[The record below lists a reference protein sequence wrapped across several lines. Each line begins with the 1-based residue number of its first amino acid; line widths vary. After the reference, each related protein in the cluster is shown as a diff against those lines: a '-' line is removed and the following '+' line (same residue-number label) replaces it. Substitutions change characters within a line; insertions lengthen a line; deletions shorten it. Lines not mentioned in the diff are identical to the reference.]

1 MSINLSVPQQTTVQS
16 TPRIAVIGI
25 GGGGGNAVNNM
36 IESNLE
42 GVDFIVAN
50 TDAQALLQSKADRRI
65 QLGEV
70 TTQGLG
76 AGANPT
82 VGKVAAEESIDE
94 VMKEIEGTNMLFI
107 AAGMGGGTGT
117 GATSVIAQAAR
128 ERGILTI
135 GVVTKPF
142 TFEGKR
148 RMEQAKQGIEE
159 LTKHVDTLIIIP
171 NQNLFYLSN
180 KNTTF
185 AEAFKIADEVLHS
198 GVRSVTDLMIMPGLI
213 NLDFSDVRT
222 VMSEMGKA
230 MMGSGEAEGE
240 SRAKEAAEMAISN
253 PLLDDASMK
262 GARGV
267 LINITGG
274 NDITL
279 FEVDEAA
286 NIIREQ
292 VDEDAN
298 IIFGSCFDENLDGK
312 IRVSVV
318 ATGIDVQGVAIKPI
332 AALSSIEVAVK
343 PELQA
348 EVQQE
353 TPKRQEFFEI
363 DNKPIKTAW
372 VHPLRRGR
380 GGDVSEEKS
389 DVEAILETETVIES
403 VIKPAVESSI
413 EVETQAIE
421 TEIQTIPEN
430 SEAIPSMPH
439 ATELF
444 AESMEVNS
452 SSNIQ
457 KNISEEATPF
467 KPHIV
472 NSNGNETPIVEKYI
486 ETKTSMKDAFIPAAP
501 AEPMFAK
508 NMEEPY
514 LATEIISNNND
525 VSEQE
530 KSKSEA
536 KSSSHTP
543 TLFERVTGLS
553 ITRNT
558 RPDANKKN
566 EPNYPPAA
574 TEEELE
580 IPAFLR
586 RKL

>member
-50 TDAQALLQSKADRRI
+50 TDAQALLQSKSDRRI

-82 VGKVAAEESIDE
+82 VGKAAAEESIEE

-230 MMGSGEAEGE
+230 MMGAGEAEGE
-240 SRAKEAAEMAISN
+240 CRAKEAAEMAISN

-318 ATGIDVQGVAIKPI
+318 ATGIDVQGIAIKPI
-332 AALSSIEVAVK
+332 AALSSSEIAVK
-343 PELQA
+343 PDLQA
-348 EVQQE
+348 AIQQE
-353 TPKRQEFFEI
+353 ISKPQEFFEI
-363 DNKPIKTAW
+363 DNKPIQTAW

-380 GGDVSEEKS
+380 GTAVSEKKPDTELK
-389 DVEAILETETVIES
+389 LETETAVE
-403 VIKPAVESSI
+403 PAVESSI
-413 EVETQAIE
+413 EIDM
-421 TEIQTIPEN
+421 QTIPES

-439 ATELF
+439 ATEFF
-444 AESMEVNS
+444 AESMEAS
-452 SSNIQ
+452 LDSDIQ
-457 KNISEEATPF
+457 EDASEEEAAPF

-472 NSNGNETPIVEKYI
+472 SSNENDTPVVEKYI
-486 ETKTSMKDAFIPAAP
+486 EEKTSSEDAFIPAAP
-501 AEPMFAK
+501 AEPMFARS
-508 NMEEPY
+508 MEETY
-514 LATEIISNNND
+514 STTEIINNN
-525 VSEQE
+525 VFSEQE
-530 KSKSEA
+530 DSRSEA
-536 KSSSHTP
+536 KNSSHTP

-558 RPDANKKN
+558 RPDTDKKH
-566 EPNYPPAA
+566 EPSYPSAA
-574 TEEELE
+574 TEKELE